1 MKRHFIIDT
10 HSDTLMYMIDQGWD
24 INDDR
29 LQVSLKKMLKGG
41 HDLQVFACFVNP
53 AVGKNRF
60 ITRALQMIDLLKTEV
75 QKNRNKISICDSMR
89 QIQKAR
95 KDRKKIALLGIEG
108 GHAIQNDL
116 AILRTY
122 RNLGVIYMTLTWSNT
137 NDWADSSN
145 DVERWGGLTDF
156 GREVVQEMNEIGMIV
171 DISHVS
177 DKAFWHALE
186 TSTKPMIASHS
197 SVRGFSNHPRNMTDE
212 MIKALAKKG
221 GVVFINFYPVFI
233 DQKFYDAYVKLAK
246 RLKKRLQTMYKRYR
260 TNPLMGGYEE
270 DKIMQANSNSL
281 PSVTM
286 TDVIRHIEHVVK
298 IAGVEAVGFGS
309 DFDGT
314 GFMPDDMQDC
324 TSLPRLCEELHKRK
338 FKSTDIDKIAC
349 GNFLRI
355 FSDAVG

>member
-24 INDDR
+24 LNDDR

-53 AVGKNRF
+53 AVGENRF
-60 ITRALQMIDLLKTEV
+60 VSRALQMIDLLRTEV
-75 QKNRNKISICDSMR
+75 QRNSKKISICDSLTEIR
-89 QIQKAR
+89 KAR
-95 KDRKKIALLGIEG
+95 RDHKKIALLGIEG
-108 GHAIQNDL
+108 GHAIKNDL

-122 RNLGVIYMTLTWSNT
+122 RELGVIYMTLTWSNT

-156 GREVVQEMNEIGMIV
+156 GRKVVQEMNDIGMIV

-197 SVRGFSNHPRNMTDE
+197 SARAFSSHPRNMSNE
-212 MIKALAKKG
+212 MIMALAKKG

-233 DQKFYDAYVKLAK
+233 DQKFYDAHVKLAK
-246 RLKKRLQTMYKRYR
+246 RLQGKIKKMYKRYQ
-260 TNPLMGGYEE
+260 TNPEMGGYAE
-270 DKIMQANSNSL
+270 DEIMQAKKDSL

-286 TDVIRHIEHVVK
+286 NDVIRHIEHVVK
-298 IAGVEAVGFGS
+298 IAGVESVGFGS

-324 TSLPRLCEELHKRK
+324 TSLPRLCDELQKRK
-338 FKSTDIDKIAC
+338 FKSADIDKIAS
-349 GNFLRI
+349 GNFLRV
-355 FSDAVG
+355 FSETVG

>member
-1 MKRHFIIDT
+1 
-10 HSDTLMYMIDQGWD
+10 MYMIDQGWD
-24 INDDR
+24 LNDDR

-53 AVGKNRF
+53 AVGETRF
-60 ITRALQMIDLLKTEV
+60 VKRALQMIDLLRTEV
-75 QKNRNKISICDSMR
+75 QKNNQKIRICDSAS
-89 QIQKAR
+89 QIQNAR
-95 KDRKKIALLGIEG
+95 RDRKKIALLGIEG

-122 RNLGVIYMTLTWSNT
+122 RELGVIYMTLTWSNT

-145 DVERWGGLTDF
+145 DVERWGGLTEF
-156 GREVVQEMNEIGMIV
+156 GREVVQQMNDIRMIV

-186 TSTKPMIASHS
+186 TSTKPIIASHS
-197 SVRGFSNHPRNMTDE
+197 SVRAFCNHRRNMTDE

-233 DQKFYDAYVKLAK
+233 DQKFYDAHEKLAK
-246 RLKKRLQTMYKRYR
+246 RLKKRIGKMYQRYQ
-260 TNPLMGGYEE
+260 TNPEMAGYQE
-270 DKIMQANSNSL
+270 DKIMQAKSNSL

-286 TDVIRHIEHVVK
+286 KDVIRHIEHVIK
-298 IAGVEAVGFGS
+298 IAGVESVGFGS

-324 TSLPRLCEELHKRK
+324 TSLPRLCEELQKRK
-338 FKSTDIDKIAC
+338 FKSSDIDKIAS

-355 FSDAVG
+355 FSEVVG

>member
-10 HSDTLMYMIDQGWD
+10 HSDTLMYMIDHGWD
-24 INDDR
+24 LNDDR

-53 AVGKNRF
+53 VLGKNRF
-60 ITRALQMIDLLKTEV
+60 VSRALQMIDLLRTEV
-75 QKNRNKISICDSMR
+75 QKNQKKISICDSLSE
-89 QIQKAR
+89 IQKAR
-95 KDRKKIALLGIEG
+95 KDGKKIALLGIEG

-122 RNLGVIYMTLTWSNT
+122 RELGVIYMTLTWSNT

-156 GREVVQEMNEIGMIV
+156 GRDVVREMNDIGMIV

-186 TSTKPMIASHS
+186 TSRKPMIASHS
-197 SVRGFSNHPRNMTDE
+197 CVRRFSNHPRNMNDE

-233 DQKFYDAYVKLAK
+233 DQNFYDAHVKLAK
-246 RLKKRLQTMYKRYR
+246 RLQKKITKMNERYQK
-260 TNPLMGGYEE
+260 NPVMAGYEE
-270 DKIMQANSNSL
+270 DKIMQANKKAL

-286 TDVIRHIEHVVK
+286 NNVIRHIEHVIK
-298 IAGVEAVGFGS
+298 IAGIEAVGFGS

-314 GFMPDDMQDC
+314 GFMPVDMQDC
-324 TSLPRLCEELHKRK
+324 TSLPRLCDELQKRK
-338 FKSTDIDKIAC
+338 FKSADIDKIAS

-355 FSDAVG
+355 FSEAVG

>member
-24 INDDR
+24 LNDDR

-53 AVGKNRF
+53 VVGQNRF
-60 ITRALQMIDLLKTEV
+60 VTRALQMIDLLRTEV
-75 QKNRNKISICDSMR
+75 QKNRNKISICDSLS
-89 QIQKAR
+89 QINKAR

-122 RNLGVIYMTLTWSNT
+122 RKLGVIYMTLTWSNT

-156 GREVVQEMNEIGMIV
+156 GRKVVQEMNDIGMIV

-197 SVRGFSNHPRNMTDE
+197 SARAFCNHPRNMSNE

-233 DQKFYDAYVKLAK
+233 DQTFYDAHVKLSK
-246 RLKKRLQTMYKRYR
+246 RFEKKIQRMNKRYQR
-260 TNPLMGGYEE
+260 YPEMAGYEE
-270 DKIMQANSNSL
+270 DTIMQGEKDSL

-324 TSLPRLCEELHKRK
+324 TSLPRLCDELQKRK
-338 FKSTDIDKIAC
+338 FKSADIDKIAS
-349 GNFLRI
+349 GNFLRV

>member
-24 INDDR
+24 VNDDR

-53 AVGKNRF
+53 AVGENRF
-60 ITRALQMIDLLKTEV
+60 VKRALQMIDLLRTEV
-75 QKNRNKISICDSMR
+75 QKNNKKITICDSLVE
-89 QIQKAR
+89 IQKAR
-95 KDRKKIALLGIEG
+95 RDRKKIALLGIEG

-122 RNLGVIYMTLTWSNT
+122 RELGVIYMTLTWSNT

-145 DVERWGGLTDF
+145 DVERWGGLTNF
-156 GREVVQEMNEIGMIV
+156 GREVVQEMNDIGMIV

-186 TSTKPMIASHS
+186 ASTKPMIASHS
-197 SVRGFSNHPRNMTDE
+197 SARAFCSHPRNMSNE

-221 GVVFINFYPVFI
+221 GVIFINFYPSFI
-233 DQKFYDAYVKLAK
+233 DQKFYDAYVKLAR
-246 RLKKRLQTMYKRYR
+246 RLEKKLQKMYKRYQK
-260 TNPLMGGYEE
+260 NPEMAGYEE
-270 DKIMQANSNSL
+270 DKIMQARKDAL

-286 TDVIRHIEHVVK
+286 KDVIRHIEHVVK

-324 TSLPRLCEELHKRK
+324 TSLPRLCEELQKRK
-338 FKSTDIDKIAC
+338 FKSADIDKIAS
-349 GNFLRI
+349 GNFLRV
-355 FSDAVG
+355 FAETVG

>member
-1 MKRHFIIDT
+1 
-10 HSDTLMYMIDQGWD
+10 MYMIDQRWGL
-24 INDDR
+24 NDDR
-29 LQVSLKKMLKGG
+29 LQVSLKKMMNGG

-60 ITRALQMIDLLKTEV
+60 VKRALQMIDLLRTEV
-75 QKNRNKISICDSMR
+75 QKNKKKIAICDSVR
-89 QIQKAR
+89 EIRKAR
-95 KDRKKIALLGIEG
+95 QDRKKIALLGIEG

-122 RNLGVIYMTLTWSNT
+122 RELGVIYMTLTWSNT

-156 GREVVQEMNEIGMIV
+156 GREVVQAMNRIGMIV

-197 SVRGFSNHPRNMTDE
+197 SVRTFCNHPRNMTDE
-212 MIKALAKKG
+212 MIKALARKG
-221 GVVFINFYPVFI
+221 GVIFINFYPVFI
-233 DQKFYDAYVKLAK
+233 HQGFYDAHEKLAK
-246 RLKKRLQTMYKRYR
+246 RLDKKIQKMHERYKMI
-260 TNPLMGGYEE
+260 PELAGYEE
-270 DKIMQANSNSL
+270 DKIMQAKKNSL
-281 PSVTM
+281 PSVKM
-286 TDVIRHIEHVVK
+286 KDVIRHIEHVVK

-324 TSLPRLCEELHKRK
+324 TSLPRLCEELQKRK
-338 FKSTDIDKIAC
+338 FKSTDIDKIAS
-349 GNFLRI
+349 GNFLRV
-355 FSDAVG
+355 FSEAVG